1 MKCQWTQEYVHSA
14 LPPTVV
20 VQNLP
25 NQAKIFGLVMTTT
38 CLVLISLARHMEE
51 ISVAEVITPLG
62 SCPHDIP
69 SKDATDELQNMIQYA
84 VSGLNTYGSYWVFT
98 WRSDVEHGRYYGIT
112 AELVG
117 HSSIV
122 CGIWISDRLVRYL
135 PTYSGT
141 PYYPPAIVSALPVLV
156 LLLIAVDGRISSKIR
171 IIVDRLMERGES
183 HAPPAI
189 VSSQPI
195 ARAGRAQDSSL
206 LPADASLTAIPQ
218 VDEPEA
224 PVQMPSYDSEPM
236 AANDF
241 AGGHT
246 SWLP

>member
-1 MKCQWTQEYVHSA
+1 
-14 LPPTVV
+14 
-20 VQNLP
+20 
-25 NQAKIFGLVMTTT
+25 
-38 CLVLISLARHMEE
+38 MEE
-51 ISVAEVITPLG
+51 ISVAEVITPTG
-62 SCPHDIP
+62 IVSYMTSPG
-69 SKDATDELQNMIQYA
+69 KDATDELQNMIQYA
-84 VSGLNTYGSYWVFT
+84 VLALIPMVIVVRGIHMALP
-98 WRSDVEHGRYYGIT
+98 DVEHEKGTMEIT

-117 HSSIV
+117 HIVLIV

-183 HAPPAI
+183 HTPPAI

-195 ARAGRAQDSSL
+195 ARAGRAQESSL

-218 VDEPEA
+218 VEEPEVPA
-224 PVQMPSYDSEPM
+224 QMPSYDNEPM

-246 SWLP
+246 SWSP